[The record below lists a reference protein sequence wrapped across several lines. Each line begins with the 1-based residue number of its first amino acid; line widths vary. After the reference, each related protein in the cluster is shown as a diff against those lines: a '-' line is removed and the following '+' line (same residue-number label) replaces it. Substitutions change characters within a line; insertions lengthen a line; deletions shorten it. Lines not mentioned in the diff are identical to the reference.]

1 MAAVTYLGTGKRKT
15 SVARVRLL
23 PGGGSIT
30 VNGMNV
36 DDYFGRETL
45 SVLVREPLL
54 TTGTQSRYDVVAK
67 LHGGGKSGQAG
78 ALQIRLQ
85 IGIGV
90 DERSGDSVLERACL
104 TGLATAVQLGDHVV
118 TALGPSGEKRFP
130 HQHRQGFP
138 PEVIVHVHAVY
149 GDAASAGKQTHPR
162 DRGLTLA
169 GAQVSY
175 CCHSNSSGC

>member
-1 MAAVTYLGTGKRKT
+1 AAVTYLGTGKRKT

-78 ALQIRLQ
+78 ALKH
-85 IGIGV
+85 GIARALVSADPNLKTDLKRAGHLTRDARMV
-90 DERSGDSVLERACL
+90 ERKKA
-104 TGLATAVQLGDHVV
+104 GLKKAR
-118 TALGPSGEKRFP
+118 KRPQFSK
-130 HQHRQGFP
+130 R
-138 PEVIVHVHAVY
+138 
-149 GDAASAGKQTHPR
+149 
-162 DRGLTLA
+162 
-169 GAQVSY
+169 
-175 CCHSNSSGC
+175 